1 MGSTI
6 SQVCSG
12 RQHSL
17 AYVPS
22 RGLVYSYGLGGAGQ
36 LGLRKSGNASS
47 PQVVLGPWVSLSG
60 NKLVSNNSKD
70 VIVIKSIFAGG
81 DQCVALVT
89 DKKCNT
95 APSDY
100 RNYSSD
106 SQILTLTSV
115 LLTSCSEIDN
125 DTAVDQDLMKELEV
139 VFRSSACLNGSF
151 LKKNNEHFNCCKLNH
166 GVDVDDARK
175 GFLMIASFKN
185 TTLKDLVSFNLQIK
199 KDLTRNLRGSF
210 IWKHQGKL

>member
-60 NKLVSNNSKD
+60 NKLVSNNLKD
-70 VIVIKSIFAGG
+70 VTVIKSIFAGG
-81 DQCVALVT
+81 DQCAVLVT

-95 APSDY
+95 APSDF

-106 SQILTLTSV
+106 TQILTLTSI
-115 LLTSCSEIDN
+115 LLKSCSEIDN
-125 DTAVDQDLMKELEV
+125 NMSVDQDLMKELEV

-151 LKKNNEHFNCCKLNH
+151 LKPNNEHFNCTKLNH
-166 GVDVDDARK
+166 GVDVEDAK
-175 GFLMIASFKN
+175 KAFLLIATFEN
-185 TTLKDLVSFNLQIK
+185 TTLKDLVSFK
-199 KDLTRNLRGSF
+199 RR
-210 IWKHQGKL
+210 IWHVIGAVAQF